1 MDLTALIPILAALF
15 AGGGVAFYTARPKK
29 DSIIADAA
37 DKAVDVVTKAIDRQE
52 TDLRRQEKDLEDLVE
67 ELRKARERI
76 AVLESNLRRTEE
88 ATAAALRVTSEATA
102 EALRVSSAATAEAL
116 RVTAEVS
123 TFFEAR
129 IEFFRAEILRLGGS
143 LGPPPGNS
151 FAAATAAT
159 AEAAAA
165 RAAAAEAA
173 TAEAPDDA

>member
-1 MDLTALIPILAALF
+1 MDLTSIIPIIVALL

-52 TDLRRQEKDLEDLVE
+52 NDLRRQGEDLLDLVE

-129 IEFFRAEILRLGGS
+129 IEFFRSEILRLGGS

-151 FAAATAAT
+151 FAAARATIAKAAAKAAT
-159 AEAAAA
+159 EK
-165 RAAAAEAA
+165 AA
-173 TAEAPDDA
+173 TEKKAPDDA